1 MIDYHLIDDVEI
13 ENIVIEDYEDF
24 QDAYIISAEYDG
36 VAMSEEMLD
45 ELNTDDEF
53 IYSSI
58 INQLKRG

>member
-1 MIDYHLIDDVEI
+1 MIDYHLIDDVEV
-13 ENIVIEDYEDF
+13 ENIIIEDYEDF
-24 QDAYIISAEYDG
+24 EDAYIISAEYDG

-53 IYSSI
+53 IYASI